1 MEAKLWLWL
10 IDSSHAIKRKVWV
23 SEEEIK
29 VVCEGYENEIFGGS
43 LSFWLF
49 HGSSSLSLGCTIIAG
64 CTNEY
69 QISSCQYQ
77 AVKNHVLLPCQRS
90 WKLDSFLSVPKN
102 KLIIT
107 IPFA

>member
-69 QISSCQYQ
+69 QISSCQESRII
-77 AVKNHVLLPCQRS
+77 A
-90 WKLDSFLSVPKN
+90 LSEVMEVGLFSLCPEK
-102 KLIIT
+102 
-107 IPFA
+107 